1 MTLKLILILSA
12 IVTIEF
18 LVLVIMFLLLKN
30 TKKEKKSLENELKK
44 QQQNLLYLYKHA
56 EEIALIEKDKSKIS
70 KEIKECKND
79 KEALDI
85 INTIINLNN
94 NRVQDTSK
102 A

>member
-1 MTLKLILILSA
+1 MTFKLILILSA

-18 LVLVIMFLLLKN
+18 LILVIMFLLLKN
-30 TKKEKKSLENELKK
+30 TKKEKKSLEDELKK

-70 KEIKECKND
+70 KDIKECKND

-94 NRVQDTSK
+94 NRVQDTPK

>member
-18 LVLVIMFLLLKN
+18 LILVIMFLLLKN

-70 KEIKECKND
+70 KDIKECKND

>member
-56 EEIALIEKDKSKIS
+56 EEIALIEKDKSKLS
-70 KEIKECKND
+70 KDIKECKND